1 MLNINSFNWRIGKM
15 TDMTSIKIKRSTRE
29 LIEKALR
36 IDIKRNMVTDTRITL
51 DEYLKMVLQS
61 YIVENS

>member
-1 MLNINSFNWRIGKM
+1 M